1 MAKKSFTNAIASNTK
16 LGEKSG
22 VSAVF
27 SSTAAPEP
35 QQPSSAAPASPASQK
50 TAAPKT
56 TEKKTASAPVATA
69 PPSPVPSHAPAD
81 EPKNI
86 AHSFYIT
93 DVYLDQLKDFVYHK
107 KTTVDPYYSQKEA
120 LLEALDLLFA
130 TAVSVPGRPA
140 SIRKKEA
147 KRSKNIIAGKKK

>member
-35 QQPSSAAPASPASQK
+35 QQPSSAAPASPAPQK

-69 PPSPVPSHAPAD
+69 SPSPAPAE
-81 EPKNI
+81 EPRNI

-93 DVYLDQLKDFVYHK
+93 DTYLDQLKDFVYHQ
-107 KTTVDPYYSQKEA
+107 KTTVDPFYTQKDA
-120 LLEALDLLFA
+120 LMRALDLLFA
-130 TAVSVPGRPA
+130 TADTIPERPLSVK
-140 SIRKKEA
+140 KKEA
-147 KRSKNIIAGKKK
+147 KRGNNIKAGKKR

>member
-1 MAKKSFTNAIASNTK
+1 MAKKSFLNAIDSNTK

-35 QQPSSAAPASPASQK
+35 QQPSSAAPASPAPQK
-50 TAAPKT
+50 TVAPKT
-56 TEKKTASAPVATA
+56 TEKKTATVAT
-69 PPSPVPSHAPAD
+69 PSPSPVPFNAPAD

-130 TAVSVPGRPA
+130 TAGTIPERPLSVK
-140 SIRKKEA
+140 KKEA
-147 KRSKNIIAGKKK
+147 KRSKNIKAGIKA